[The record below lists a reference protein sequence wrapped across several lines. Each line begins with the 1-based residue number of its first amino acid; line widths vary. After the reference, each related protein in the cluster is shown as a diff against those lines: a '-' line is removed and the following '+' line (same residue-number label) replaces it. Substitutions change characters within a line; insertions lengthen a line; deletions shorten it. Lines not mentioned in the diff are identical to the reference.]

1 MVGAVSALRT
11 FSTLGVGLIAG
22 GVIGAYAMT
31 VVYGP
36 HAPIEPTKL
45 QCPPCPA
52 CAVASAAACPVCP
65 GPDDDT
71 APGASASPSPAD
83 TVTAATPETLDIP
96 TEPRLPG
103 LPASALRLASAGFTR
118 EIAPCLEKARADGLR
133 GTVLLDLTVT
143 STGSVGHIPAVELVR
158 ADATAADVGP
168 CLVEAARRVHFE
180 WRDEDGQTRLR
191 FPVALTDPS
200 P

>member
-1 MVGAVSALRT
+1 M
-11 FSTLGVGLIAG
+11 TLGVGLIAG

-31 VVYGP
+31 VVYGA
-36 HAPIEPTKL
+36 HAPLEPTKL

-52 CAVASAAACPVCP
+52 CAVATAAPCPVCP
-65 GPDDDT
+65 AGNDDT
-71 APGASASPSPAD
+71 AAAGGASPAPGDPAPSPGD
-83 TVTAATPETLDIP
+83 TVAAGTPDTVDVP
-96 TEPRLPG
+96 PEPRLPG

-118 EIAPCLEKARADGLR
+118 EIAPCLEKARADGLK
-133 GTVLLDLTVT
+133 GTILLDLTVT

-158 ADATAADVGP
+158 ADPTAADVGP